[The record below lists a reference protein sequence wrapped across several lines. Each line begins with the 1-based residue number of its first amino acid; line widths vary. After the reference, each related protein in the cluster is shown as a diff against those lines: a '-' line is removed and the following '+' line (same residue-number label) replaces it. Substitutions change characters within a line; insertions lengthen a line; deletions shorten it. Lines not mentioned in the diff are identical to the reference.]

1 MLKLVMKDVLGNST
15 SKDTSFEA
23 LALLRALV
31 VMTVWAKRD
40 ITLQSTFMLCTSI
53 YNTENK
59 NTLRQIK
66 SITALLLSN

>member
-15 SKDTSFEA
+15 SKDTSCEV

-53 YNTENK
+53 
-59 NTLRQIK
+59 
-66 SITALLLSN
+66 